1 MECVRA
7 CVRACVRVTSRFE
20 QVIAASLEC
29 AQQEDGSAYSLSSMQ
44 VTSLPAQ
51 TRRPKR
57 QCCGQSIVPATEWA
71 VCALQDH
78 AGAVAVLKLC
88 RANAVLLVPQ
98 FADLQ
103 SAARLD
109 AFAVLDD
116 QRPSLL
122 LRRSPPQHARDP
134 LKWLGWHHSA
144 GHCTS
149 ESWRST

>member
-1 MECVRA
+1 MAGWWMECVRA

-103 SAARLD
+103 SAARLGSALSQCWTTSDHRCCCD
-109 AFAVLDD
+109 A
-116 QRPSLL
+116 RP
-122 LRRSPPQHARDP
+122 RSMR
-134 LKWLGWHHSA
+134 GI
-144 GHCTS
+144 
-149 ESWRST
+149 R